1 MRFKKQALAWAMT
14 SVFAFSMVLTGC
26 GSNNNKTSA
35 TETKETASQPAST
48 TAAATETAT
57 EPEPAKLAPVELNWY
72 LPAAPQKDTKLVEKA
87 LNDYLKDKINAT
99 VHLNFVDWGS
109 WKDKFPVLLASGSN
123 VDIMFTA
130 GWSQFPQSVA
140 KGYFADITDML
151 PKYAPKTVENLP
163 KVLFEG
169 ARVAGKIYAIPTSKE
184 IAHTNGFGYST
195 ELAKKY
201 GLEEQLKAF
210 QTKIPTL
217 EDLEPILAAV
227 KAQDP
232 NVSPLGG
239 VYNMNFAMTFLDFDP
254 VGDQNIPGMLY
265 KNKDTIVVDEYETP
279 EYKAIF
285 NTMHKYYKA
294 GYIRKDATIVKDA
307 TADRKGKKVFLI
319 GGTTKPLANEEIG
332 ASYGY
337 ELEQFSITTPFITS
351 NDTQGSMNAVVASSK
366 NPERALM
373 FLELVNMDPI
383 VNNILNYGVE
393 GTHFVKT
400 DVDNVIDFAPGLTGQ
415 NSGYF
420 PNAFWEFGNQ
430 FLNHFLVGQNTKKWD
445 LFKEYNDSG
454 VPSKI
459 LGFNFDAEPVKTE
472 IAAVA
477 NVRDELLPSIATGT
491 VDPEIF
497 LPKFITRMKQA
508 GLDKIIAEK
517 QKQIDAWLATK

>member
-1 MRFKKQALAWAMT
+1 MRFSKKALTWALI

-26 GSNNNKTSA
+26 STTNNKTN
-35 TETKETASQPAST
+35 TPASNKTTNQPAS
-48 TAAATETAT
+48 ETAT
-57 EPEPAKLAPVELNWY
+57 PTEPAGLASVELNWY
-72 LPAAPQKDTKLVEKA
+72 LPAAPQKDTKLVEQA

-109 WKDKFPVLLASGSN
+109 WKDKFPILLAAGSN

-140 KGYFADITDML
+140 KGYFADITEML

-201 GLEEQLKAF
+201 GLEEQLKKF
-210 QTKIPTL
+210 QTEIPTL

-239 VYNMNFAMTFLDFDP
+239 VASMDFAMTFLDFDP
-254 VGDQNIPGMLY
+254 VGDQNIPGKLY
-265 KNKDTIVVDEYETP
+265 KNKDTIVVNEYETP
-279 EYKAIF
+279 EYKAIL

-294 GYIRKDATIVKDA
+294 GYVRKDATIVKDA
-307 TADRKGKKVFLI
+307 TPDRKGKKVFLV

-373 FLELVNMDPI
+373 FLELVNTDPI

-400 DVDNVIDFAPGLTGQ
+400 TVDNVIDFAPGLTGQ

-430 FLNHFLVGQNTKKWD
+430 FLNHFTKGQNTEKWD
-445 LFKEYNDSG
+445 LFKAYNESG

-477 NVRDELLPSIATGT
+477 NVKDELWPSIATGT
-491 VDPEIF
+491 VDPEVF
-497 LPKFITRMKQA
+497 LPKLIDRMKQA

-517 QKQIDAWLATK
+517 QKQIDAWLLTK